1 MAMLKIMSFNKYGRT
16 FHLTMNKADDLE
28 HALKLD
34 EAHWVATGGP
44 IESLNCDLDFLKYVD
59 TDHNNRIM
67 CFELKDAIAWLLQ
80 NVKDRS
86 GITNGGTT
94 LALEAINTDTEE
106 GARIRQSMEKMLIKL
121 NQAGSQEITLAQ
133 TRRIKAE
140 EEQKPVSEAGVV
152 LPEAAGKPEVKQF
165 IEDIIATVGGADH
178 PSGKRGV
185 NQAELDEFIAAC
197 NDYLAWHEK
206 GTLTKRKKTSDI
218 LPFGTG
224 TADAYGTMTAIRDK
238 FDQYFAQCQAV
249 AMDPRISG
257 QVPLSDDELKEL
269 DFSDPAVI
277 DGMLKDA
284 PLAEPSPDLVLD
296 FSKQI
301 NPYYENRISLIWKQ
315 VIEPV
320 LKRPAGR
327 LAMKEWKR
335 VKDTFAGYESW
346 LDSKA
351 GALVE
356 PLGLEQIQSYLDEE
370 CSESVKT
377 LISKS
382 SAMAFEMDNIRLV
395 ERLILYQAWLLKLAN
410 NFISFPYLY
419 DAGKRAIFEFG
430 TLIMDGRRFN
440 LAVKVNDRKKHSKI
454 AGASNMYVLY
464 LELRSKGET
473 KKCEIAVP
481 VTSGGKGNLCIGK
494 RGVFKDIGDEE
505 WDAEVVQIIENPI
518 SLNEAIVSP
527 FKRLGK
533 FITDKIETMTSA
545 AEKKLEKAAH
555 KAVTDVKTTGD
566 KPGGKAVPAAGG
578 GGLTGSAAGGILMNG
593 SIAIAALG
601 SAGAFITKTMANLG
615 VVQVLSVLIGAIIA
629 VMLPATIVALIKLR
643 QRDLSAVLEA
653 SGWAINA
660 RMRLTRGQSH
670 FFTQYPPYPLL
681 ARGVPHRRWLMSV
694 IIVII
699 VIALLGTGGY
709 FGRCWYVKHKAA
721 KAGERTEQT
730 QSAPV
735 ESETAPPETP
745 KQETKK

>member
-1 MAMLKIMSFNKYGRT
+1 
-16 FHLTMNKADDLE
+16 
-28 HALKLD
+28 
-34 EAHWVATGGP
+34 
-44 IESLNCDLDFLKYVD
+44 
-59 TDHNNRIM
+59 
-67 CFELKDAIAWLLQ
+67 
-80 NVKDRS
+80 
-86 GITNGGTT
+86 
-94 LALEAINTDTEE
+94 
-106 GARIRQSMEKMLIKL
+106 
-121 NQAGSQEITLAQ
+121 
-133 TRRIKAE
+133 
-140 EEQKPVSEAGVV
+140 
-152 LPEAAGKPEVKQF
+152 
-165 IEDIIATVGGADH
+165 
-178 PSGKRGV
+178 
-185 NQAELDEFIAAC
+185 
-197 NDYLAWHEK
+197 
-206 GTLTKRKKTSDI
+206 
-218 LPFGTG
+218 
-224 TADAYGTMTAIRDK
+224 
-238 FDQYFAQCQAV
+238 
-249 AMDPRISG
+249 
-257 QVPLSDDELKEL
+257 
-269 DFSDPAVI
+269 
-277 DGMLKDA
+277 
-284 PLAEPSPDLVLD
+284 
-296 FSKQI
+296 
-301 NPYYENRISLIWKQ
+301 
-315 VIEPV
+315 
-320 LKRPAGR
+320 
-327 LAMKEWKR
+327 
-335 VKDTFAGYESW
+335 
-346 LDSKA
+346 
-351 GALVE
+351 
-356 PLGLEQIQSYLDEE
+356 
-370 CSESVKT
+370 
-377 LISKS
+377 
-382 SAMAFEMDNIRLV
+382 
-395 ERLILYQAWLLKLAN
+395 
-410 NFISFPYLY
+410 
-419 DAGKRAIFEFG
+419 
-430 TLIMDGRRFN
+430 
-440 LAVKVNDRKKHSKI
+440 KHSKI